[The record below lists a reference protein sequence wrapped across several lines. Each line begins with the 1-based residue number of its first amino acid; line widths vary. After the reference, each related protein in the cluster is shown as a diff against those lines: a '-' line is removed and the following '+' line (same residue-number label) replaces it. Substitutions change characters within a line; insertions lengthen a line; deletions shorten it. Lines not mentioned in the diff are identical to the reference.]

1 MNSIELIINIVWTCD
16 QLFAFVDATE
26 AIQIRGL
33 TLCVPVFLSPSL
45 PYTHARTLTHVH
57 RVLRIAPQYYDMSN
71 FPQCEAKRILE
82 KIAAKLELQQ
92 TQGLY

>member
-1 MNSIELIINIVWTCD
+1 MNSIELIINIVWICD

-26 AIQIRGL
+26 AIQHY
-33 TLCVPVFLSPSL
+33 VPVFLPLSL
-45 PYTHARTLTHVH
+45 PYTHTHTRTH
-57 RVLRIAPQYYDMSN
+57 RVLRIAPQYYDLSN